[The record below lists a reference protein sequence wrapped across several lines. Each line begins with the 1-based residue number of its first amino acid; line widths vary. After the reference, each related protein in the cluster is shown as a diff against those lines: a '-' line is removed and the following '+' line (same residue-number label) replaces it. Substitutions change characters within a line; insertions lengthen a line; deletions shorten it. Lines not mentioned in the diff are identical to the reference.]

1 MRLRSRDAGKRPGF
15 EGDGA
20 PKSANLWLRIRCR
33 IRRAPLGAPHA
44 LKQRSGSACY
54 LRTFIRH
61 RASLSGFAGGRSNAP
76 PSSASSW
83 RGLLVVPGGAP
94 MPPECSCCVHEPAG
108 AAPRPA
114 SRTPHD
120 APFKWTRSVQDKV
133 GFAPGDKRRKICP
146 LPSGAALRQIAVD
159 EVACRFDAFCKPGY
173 TMVCRVFDCWCARC
187 RYLYR

>member
-1 MRLRSRDAGKRPGF
+1 
-15 EGDGA
+15 
-20 PKSANLWLRIRCR
+20 
-33 IRRAPLGAPHA
+33 
-44 LKQRSGSACY
+44 
-54 LRTFIRH
+54 
-61 RASLSGFAGGRSNAP
+61 
-76 PSSASSW
+76 
-83 RGLLVVPGGAP
+83 

>member
-1 MRLRSRDAGKRPGF
+1 LWEKGRAGVCCFYGARHGSPLPFAEPPLDERG
-15 EGDGA
+15 GA

-61 RASLSGFAGGRSNAP
+61 QASLSGFAGGRSNAP

-114 SRTPHD
+114 SRTPRD
-120 APFKWTRSVQDKV
+120 APFKWTRWVQHNW
-133 GFAPGDKRRKICP
+133 G
-146 LPSGAALRQIAVD
+146 LGARGITYLR
-159 EVACRFDAFCKPGY
+159 C
-173 TMVCRVFDCWCARC
+173 
-187 RYLYR
+187 